1 MLVKTRKMKDQE
13 RRDAQ
18 KWRQIKWYGIRQLN
32 IVFFVRDALQ
42 DNMSQTTRKRAMP
55 VDKGI

>member
-1 MLVKTRKMKDQE
+1 MKDQE

-32 IVFFVRDALQ
+32 IVLFVRDALQ
-42 DNMSQTTRKRAMP
+42 DNMSQATRKRAMP